1 MITFKDFKNKRAELK
16 KNRNQ
21 YRELI
26 RTSVND
32 FISAYIRSL
41 ELPGETFQ
49 TNDNQNHPYVYVIN
63 DDGSWRQSF
72 YNLNVDKVDGAKFD
86 LYTVVDD
93 EPPLPRPV
101 VTRINVHIMDEKLV
115 YVLLADRQ
123 DNNVSVSINGP
134 EDLIK
139 FSELVKQSIISKIES
154 EPLGKKTPQD
164 DSIKLWD

>member
-16 KNRNQ
+16 ENREQ

-26 RTSVND
+26 RTSIKD
-32 FISAYIRSL
+32 FIGEYIRSL

-49 TNDNQNHPYVYVIN
+49 TNDNQNHPYVYVMN
-63 DDGSWRQSF
+63 EDGTWSHSF
-72 YNLNVDKVDGAKFD
+72 YNLNVDKIDGARFD

-93 EPPLPRPV
+93 EPPVPRPV
-101 VTRINVHIMDEKLV
+101 VTRINVHMVDEKLV
-115 YVLLADRQ
+115 YVLLADKQ
-123 DNNVSVSINGP
+123 NNNVSVSINGP

-154 EPLGKKTPQD
+154 EPLGKKTSQD
-164 DSIKLWD
+164 DSVNLWD